1 MCRLDFSFNVSE
13 TDLAGNLFVC
23 NEGLFWFSESCL
35 NYIMFELY
43 SYVSLKTR
51 AKKTN
56 KKIIFLP
63 WSLAF
68 QTQPP
73 QLPLH
78 LSLSLS
84 PQLSLRPSV
93 PFSPTPPSHITP
105 LITPQWE
112 ANLRECECCACAN
125 VIGAAAH
132 QCFTNPL
139 SIFNSAL
146 LVGSQINQT
155 NWTLE
160 PEYLIFHWIKRE
172 ESMSKRHL

>member
-1 MCRLDFSFNVSE
+1 MCRLGFSFNVSE

-23 NEGLFWFSESCL
+23 NEGLFWLSESCL

-78 LSLSLS
+78 LSLSLPNS
-84 PQLSLRPSV
+84 LSDLLSLSHPLLPHTSHLSLLHSERPIWGSV
-93 PFSPTPPSHITP
+93 SAVPVRMW
-105 LITPQWE
+105 L
-112 ANLRECECCACAN
+112 
-125 VIGAAAH
+125 
-132 QCFTNPL
+132 
-139 SIFNSAL
+139 AL
-146 LVGSQINQT
+146 LHISVSLT
-155 NWTLE
+155 PYPSLTLLFWLE
-160 PEYLIFHWIKRE
+160 VR
-172 ESMSKRHL
+172 